1 MFIEIH
7 VDRSVFLAKVRGAL
21 SSAGWRQSRRRERR
35 TLSSKLELIYT
46 LGHWVN
52 IDRVTEYLSAI
63 LIQDKTNLY
72 YNMFGAFRNYVVVK
86 CPISSNKLLLLM
98 HFVTRAVVALSA
110 KLVLGQMQDR
120 HMYVLVQHFCEAYSS
135 FIFELHNISPLCSKM
150 SF

>member
-1 MFIEIH
+1 
-7 VDRSVFLAKVRGAL
+7 
-21 SSAGWRQSRRRERR
+21 
-35 TLSSKLELIYT
+35 
-46 LGHWVN
+46 
-52 IDRVTEYLSAI
+52 
-63 LIQDKTNLY
+63 
-72 YNMFGAFRNYVVVK
+72 
-86 CPISSNKLLLLM
+86 M